1 MPEKM
6 REEPT
11 ELTRLQE
18 QTAAMNQQLIHSS
31 LRQHEFT
38 ARAEEMNAQLQVEIT
53 ERKQVETELRVAQAQ
68 LTDQAARLEQTVTER
83 TAVLRVAIGE
93 LEAFSYT
100 VSHDLRAP
108 LRAIQ
113 SFATLLLE
121 DAAPKLNPE
130 ESAHLQKIIASAAR
144 MDALINDVLAYTRVL
159 RQEIKL
165 QRVDVEKLVREL
177 ISTYPELQSSEA
189 DISIEGAL
197 PPVCA
202 NPASLSQCISNLL
215 TNAVKFVAAGTRP
228 RLKIRAES
236 IGPVVRLWFEDNGLG
251 IAQRDRERIFKM
263 FERAGDPKAFEGT
276 GMGLAIVH
284 KAVERMGGAVG
295 VEPAVGQQG
304 SLFWIQLPKA

>member
-1 MPEKM
+1 
-6 REEPT
+6 
-11 ELTRLQE
+11 
-18 QTAAMNQQLIHSS
+18 
-31 LRQHEFT
+31 
-38 ARAEEMNAQLQVEIT
+38 
-53 ERKQVETELRVAQAQ
+53 
-68 LTDQAARLEQTVTER
+68 
-83 TAVLRVAIGE
+83 
-93 LEAFSYT
+93 
-100 VSHDLRAP
+100 
-108 LRAIQ
+108 
-113 SFATLLLE
+113 
-121 DAAPKLNPE
+121 
-130 ESAHLQKIIASAAR
+130 